1 MKIKNIVITLVVLF
15 FSSIA
20 QASPVN
26 INIASAEEIAE
37 ALNGVGIAKAE
48 ALVAY
53 RTANGMFSSAE
64 QIVNVKGIGQSIF
77 EKNKADI
84 QVK

>member
-1 MKIKNIVITLVVLF
+1 MKLKNIVITLVVLF
-15 FSSIA
+15 FSTIT
-20 QASPVN
+20 QAGPVN
-26 INIASAEEIAE
+26 INMATAEEIAE
-37 ALNGVGIAKAE
+37 ALNGIGITKAE

-53 RTANGMFSSAE
+53 RTANGKFSSAA
-64 QIVNVKGIGQSIF
+64 QIVNVKGIGEAIF

>member
-1 MKIKNIVITLVVLF
+1 MKIKNIVIALVVLF
-15 FSSIA
+15 FSTIA

-26 INIASAEEIAE
+26 INMATAAEIAE

-53 RTANGMFSSAE
+53 RTANGKFSSAE
-64 QIVNVKGIGQSIF
+64 QIVNVKGIGKAIF

-84 QVK
+84 KVK